1 MDALGHVH
9 IRAEIQPGHRG
20 ILKCRGDGRRLII
33 SNRGNEI
40 FVRTGVETDA
50 EKIVTYEMIKFAYE
64 RITSGRGFDSG
75 YYKSR
80 YPKEYRDG
88 PCRYSIVGGI
98 LVEMGEAERIPHGAN
113 SCIYRKKR

>member
-1 MDALGHVH
+1 MDWLQLEKK

-20 ILKCRGDGRRLII
+20 ILKCRGDERRSII

-40 FVRTGVETDA
+40 SVRTGVKTDA
-50 EKIVTYEMIKFAYE
+50 VKIVTYEMIKFAYE
-64 RITSGRGFDSG
+64 RITSGRDFDSD

-88 PCRYSIVGGI
+88 GCRYSIVGGI
-98 LVEMGEAERIPHGAN
+98 LVEMGVAERKSDGAN
-113 SCIYRKKR
+113 SCVYRR